1 MEIDQ
6 NKTADITNKD
16 KSFVSKSSN
25 AGGAKQRHFRRKTR
39 NDMTETSFPQ
49 FRCQPYKENIDSAQQ

>member
-25 AGGAKQRHFRRKTR
+25 AGGVK
-39 NDMTETSFPQ
+39 
-49 FRCQPYKENIDSAQQ
+49 